1 MRILIVGAGVVGS
14 NLASEL
20 SAAGHVVSV
29 VDDDTTLVHELN
41 ERLDVLAIQG
51 NGAQPSVLR
60 KAGIED
66 SQMVIAVTNIDE
78 VNLVICMLAARF
90 GVQHKIARIRNE
102 EYAGPNATLKP
113 SELGIDTIINPE
125 YILTGKLLR
134 ILDTPGATDCAL
146 FAEGHVQLVT
156 FDINEE
162 SPIAGVKLKDVRA
175 MAKAYS
181 FLVAAI
187 FRGDESL
194 VPRGDDEI
202 RAGDHIAV
210 IANADTVQL
219 ILPLM
224 QKQVQRVERVVI
236 YGADMVGRNVAQ
248 MLQDRLERVV
258 LIEPRTREAQRA
270 ATSLLGTLV
279 LNGKATD
286 PDVLREADLE
296 HCDYFLALSDNDQDN
311 LLAALV
317 ARHAGARHT
326 ALIARDPHFMPVLS
340 SIGMEVVLNP
350 RLATVGAILTHI
362 RRGQIHVVTRIK
374 ESEAEVIELEADKG
388 SKITK
393 RPLKELD
400 LPDGALVVAALRD
413 DEMQIP
419 DGNFQVRPGET
430 VLVFALPQAIEKIER
445 LFAKRRLFA
454 R

>member
-29 VDDDTTLVHELN
+29 VDDDPALVHDLN
-41 ERLDVLAIQG
+41 EHLDVLAVQG

-60 KAGIED
+60 RAGIEEA
-66 SQMVIAVTNIDE
+66 QMVIAVTNIDE

-90 GVQHKIARIRNE
+90 GVLHKIARIRNE

-113 SELGIDTIINPE
+113 AELGIDTIINPE

-134 ILDTPGATDCAL
+134 ILETPGATDCAL
-146 FAEGHVQLVT
+146 FAEGQVQLVT
-156 FDINEE
+156 FDIAEDA
-162 SPIAGVKLKDVRA
+162 PIAGVKLKDVRA
-175 MAKAYS
+175 MAEAYS

-187 FRGDESL
+187 FRGEEAL

-202 RAGDHIAV
+202 RAGDHVAV
-210 IANADTVQL
+210 IADADTVPL

-224 QKQVQRVERVVI
+224 QKRVHGVERVVI
-236 YGADMVGRNVAQ
+236 YGADMVGRNVAE
-248 MLQDRLERVV
+248 MLQDRLERLV
-258 LIEPRTREAQRA
+258 LIEPRPQLAERA
-270 ATSLLGTLV
+270 ATTLLGTLV

-296 HCDYFLALSDNDQDN
+296 RCDYFLALSDDDQDN

-326 ALIARDPHFMPVLS
+326 ALIARDPQVMPVLA

-362 RRGQIHVVTRIK
+362 RRGQIHGVTRIK
-374 ESEAEVIELEADKG
+374 ESEAEVIEFVADAG
-388 SKITK
+388 AKITRK
-393 RPLKELD
+393 PLKELD
-400 LPDGALVVAALRD
+400 MPDGSLVVAALRD
-413 DEMQIP
+413 DEMLIP
-419 DGNFQVRPGET
+419 DGNFQVRPGEI
-430 VLVFALPQAIEKIER
+430 VLVFALPHAIEKIER
-445 LFAKRRLFA
+445 LFAKRRLFS